1 MDFVRGIDAVLPPP
15 LLRRFDIVA
24 FDPRGVGSSQPL
36 ACESGPALDAYL
48 SLNPAP
54 STDAEIATV
63 AQADQQFAAGCTRQY
78 GKEFLAHLD
87 TMTTARDMDFVRAAL
102 GEATLTYV
110 GYSYGTFLGAEYA
123 NLFPTR
129 VRALVLDGA
138 VDPSLAGLQFDVQ
151 QAIGFEKELGD
162 YFNAC
167 VPGCPFSSGGNPRGA
182 FMTLMQQ
189 VTAHPLQVGSRQ
201 LTLALFLNGVA
212 YGLYRP
218 DLWPSLSKALQ
229 AAARGDGSQL
239 LSMSDALTDRS
250 DNGTYDA
257 LTSVLPAVNCV
268 DSTYPTNL
276 ADYKAEATR
285 VAQQAPIFGASLVWG
300 SLVCAYWPVPPVI
313 QPGPLHAAGAPP
325 ILVIGTTA
333 DPATPYQWAQ
343 ALASQ
348 LEKGVLL
355 THVGDG
361 HTSLGTGSGCVDGAV
376 TSYLITLAPPAKD
389 SVCGNGNG
397 PPSPPANG
405 GTVGYV
411 P

>member
-1 MDFVRGIDAVLPPP
+1 
-15 LLRRFDIVA
+15 
-24 FDPRGVGSSQPL
+24 
-36 ACESGPALDAYL
+36 
-48 SLNPAP
+48 
-54 STDAEIATV
+54 
-63 AQADQQFAAGCTRQY
+63 
-78 GKEFLAHLD
+78 
-87 TMTTARDMDFVRAAL
+87 
-102 GEATLTYV
+102 
-110 GYSYGTFLGAEYA
+110 
-123 NLFPTR
+123 
-129 VRALVLDGA
+129 
-138 VDPSLAGLQFDVQ
+138 
-151 QAIGFEKELGD
+151 
-162 YFNAC
+162 
-167 VPGCPFSSGGNPRGA
+167 
-182 FMTLMQQ
+182 
-189 VTAHPLQVGSRQ
+189 
-201 LTLALFLNGVA
+201 
-212 YGLYRP
+212 
-218 DLWPSLSKALQ
+218 
-229 AAARGDGSQL
+229 
-239 LSMSDALTDRS
+239 
-250 DNGTYDA
+250 
-257 LTSVLPAVNCV
+257 NCV